1 MELAFTL
8 SPGPRS
14 AYRQFQIGL
23 ESSSFHNA
31 VGTSSALKALR
42 DTLHKST
49 TIQYYYYKY
58 YYYYNSVLLFAEFYA
73 IFVKFF
79 AFELAFVF
87 VTASVIRHCCCHCD

>member
-1 MELAFTL
+1 MDLASGQSL
-8 SPGPRS
+8 GPFS
-14 AYRQFQIGL
+14 EYRQLQIG
-23 ESSSFHNA
+23 SKNSCFHNA